1 MYLGTFF
8 KTLISFSGICAF
20 PNQIGH
26 LHNFLPSCCP
36 AGEKSICL
44 HVGTATDI
52 RRRCASAPTT
62 REMPS
67 LVSLRMNELNLGV
80 LTDQLLEKF
89 LTTLKFDSI
98 QTIGISWY
106 ETFNKYFKQYLKL
119 RTTKLDNLEVLSC

>member
-1 MYLGTFF
+1 
-8 KTLISFSGICAF
+8 
-20 PNQIGH
+20 
-26 LHNFLPSCCP
+26 
-36 AGEKSICL
+36 
-44 HVGTATDI
+44 
-52 RRRCASAPTT
+52 
-62 REMPS
+62 
-67 LVSLRMNELNLGV
+67 MNELNLGV